1 MGLSGKKTYTLDS
14 TLVKYIPESLMRHFL
29 RGYFDGDG
37 NVSWGKK
44 YSSGYKY
51 IVQVVGNEDFLLGS
65 FQKYFPSNCSLYK
78 DKLSKQCYT
87 WKVACKMEVMKF
99 LTYIYG
105 DATIYLHRKYN
116 IYKYAMWSFKTEL
129 IAGNSEF
136 IKLIE
141 GQSAAK
147 PLIKCLREVQRLADE
162 TIKNP
167 FEEEI
172 EYNSAT
178 NAQHQE
184 FQNNL
189 DEDIV
194 RTI

>member
-1 MGLSGKKTYTLDS
+1 
-14 TLVKYIPESLMRHFL
+14 
-29 RGYFDGDG
+29 
-37 NVSWGKK
+37 
-44 YSSGYKY
+44 
-51 IVQVVGNEDFLLGS
+51 
-65 FQKYFPSNCSLYK
+65 
-78 DKLSKQCYT
+78 
-87 WKVACKMEVMKF
+87 MEVMKF
-99 LTYIYG
+99 LAYIYG

-184 FQNNL
+184 LQNNL

>member
-1 MGLSGKKTYTLDS
+1 MRFLS
-14 TLVKYIPESLMRHFL
+14 
-29 RGYFDGDG
+29 
-37 NVSWGKK
+37 
-44 YSSGYKY
+44 
-51 IVQVVGNEDFLLGS
+51 
-65 FQKYFPSNCSLYK
+65 
-78 DKLSKQCYT
+78 
-87 WKVACKMEVMKF
+87 
-99 LTYIYG
+99 YIYG
-105 DATIYLHRKYN
+105 NATIYLDRKYK
-116 IYKYAMWSFKTEL
+116 IYKYAMWSCKTEL
-129 IAGNSEF
+129 IAGNSNF
-136 IKLIE
+136 IKMIE

-147 PLIKCLREVQRLADE
+147 PLIKCLRQVHRLADE

-184 FQNNL
+184 LQINL

>member
-1 MGLSGKKTYTLDS
+1 
-14 TLVKYIPESLMRHFL
+14 
-29 RGYFDGDG
+29 
-37 NVSWGKK
+37 
-44 YSSGYKY
+44 
-51 IVQVVGNEDFLLGS
+51 
-65 FQKYFPSNCSLYK
+65 
-78 DKLSKQCYT
+78 
-87 WKVACKMEVMKF
+87 MEVMKF

-105 DATIYLHRKYN
+105 DSTIYLHRKYN

-167 FEEEI
+167 FEEKI

-184 FQNNL
+184 LQNNL